1 MKYVIAVLCSAIL
14 YANDIDSVDS
24 IVKDIENLRVEY
36 SECKKN
42 LDKFE
47 KQVENIKNTLLAKEN
62 IIKNLSFKVEKL
74 EKKLEETHTSMNF
87 RKNKLEKIQ
96 KFSPATFRLNT
107 QADIYDSVNGVKIAR
122 WHYKKSFTSD
132 TQTANWV
139 KITGSFVQ
147 QEWKK
152 SDSELWIKKE
162 NITKR
167 LTR

>member
-14 YANDIDSVDS
+14 YASDIDSVDS
-24 IVKDIENLRVEY
+24 IVKDIENLRVEH

-62 IIKNLSFKVEKL
+62 IIKNLSFKV
-74 EKKLEETHTSMNF
+74 KKLEETHTSINF

-96 KFSPATFRLNT
+96 KVSPATFRLKT
-107 QADIYDSVNGVKIAR
+107 KAHIYDSVNGVKIAT
-122 WHYKKSFTSD
+122 WYYKKSFTSD

-139 KITGSFVQ
+139 KITGSFVKE
-147 QEWKK
+147 EWKE
-152 SDSELWIKKE
+152 SDKELWIKKE

-167 LTR
+167 LSR